1 MTKDQEKKID
11 EVLKTFGH
19 CCKINTNGGRVFQND
34 LKEMVRLAKEAIIE
48 IVEGKEK

>member
-19 CCKINTNGGRVFQND
+19 RCKINTNGGRVFQND
-34 LKEMVRLAKEAIIE
+34 LKEMVKVARETIKEIL
-48 IVEGKEK
+48 VGKE